1 MQITKYLVR
10 RNCEYMLHFFWG
22 GYDLR
27 EDSYEKYEVSNLE
40 IAKWAEHFL
49 GKYTSFHQSSYRA
62 GKVTDRVEDILL
74 GHPTW
79 DDYFNRQRFGLTPLR
94 RDWVRNNALNSN
106 ETCHRNTYIMV
117 PWLPDFPSE
126 WTDSM
131 IFLEG
136 QLLSAQKIFAM
147 GGDFWVNKTL
157 DKEDNS
163 IQCRVKHKLI
173 PSNNGTTPQ
182 TLTTIKHSFNLI
194 GERRVL
200 HISDLKHRK
209 GFDITCKS
217 LEGVD
222 TLLGVGSV
230 HLQAPQGL
238 VEMEIDEKTYLF
250 DFLGVINNTNADH
263 NQWIVENFDFY
274 IHTARQDAQAVTI
287 LENCARGL
295 IPLVTPESGFSSPH
309 AIYLTQNP
317 DQNRE
322 IIQWALNLPES
333 ELMKRSH
340 LIREQ
345 IIQEHSWER
354 IYKKIWDVIM
364 ADIDQR
370 NAVLS

>member
-1 MQITKYLVR
+1 
-10 RNCEYMLHFFWG
+10 MLHFFWG

-40 IAKWAEHFL
+40 IAKWAEFYL
-49 GKYTSFHQSSYRA
+49 GKYTAFHQSSYRS
-62 GKVTDRVEDILL
+62 GKVTDRPEDILL

-79 DDYFNRQRFGLTPLR
+79 DDCFNRQRFSLKPLLR
-94 RDWVRNNALNSN
+94 NWVQDNALSPN
-106 ETCHRNTYIMV
+106 EKCHPNTYIMI
-117 PWLPDFPSE
+117 PWLSNFPEDWIES
-126 WTDSM
+126 
-131 IFLEG
+131 IPFLEG

-157 DKEDNS
+157 ERDDSS

-173 PSNNGTTPQ
+173 PSNNGTTPHN
-182 TLTTIKHSFNLI
+182 LTVFKQSFNLI

-217 LEGVD
+217 LQGVD
-222 TLLGVGSV
+222 TLLGVGSI

-238 VEMEIDEKTYLF
+238 VEIEIDGETHVF
-250 DFLGVINNTNADH
+250 DFLGVINNTNPDH
-263 NQWIVENFDFY
+263 NQWIVDGFDFY
-274 IHTARQDAQAVTI
+274 IHTAREDAQAVTI

-317 DQNRE
+317 DENRE

-333 ELMKRSH
+333 DLLKRSG

-345 IIQEHSWER
+345 IIREHSWES
-354 IYKKIWDVIM
+354 IYKKIWNVIT
-364 ADIDQR
+364 ADIEQR
-370 NAVLS
+370 NSSLS